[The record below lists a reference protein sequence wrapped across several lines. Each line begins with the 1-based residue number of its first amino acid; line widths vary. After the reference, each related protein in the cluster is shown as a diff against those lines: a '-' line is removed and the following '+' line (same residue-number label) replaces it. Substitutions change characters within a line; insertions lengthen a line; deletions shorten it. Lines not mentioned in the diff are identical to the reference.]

1 MKSRRSWKKFL
12 AVSLC
17 AFCLQ
22 APAAALSDPVPVMAE
37 AKSGIQKEKGKIYFY
52 ENGQRVRNTWKNVKE
67 VKKGKTVVS
76 RYYFGANGAAYA
88 GKKVFGVN
96 VPAVKKINGKV
107 YGFGTEGRM
116 LKGIYVVNGKFFVFD
131 SKTGVVNPTKS
142 ARLRVASAYE
152 KDASQLR
159 SLLGRPKKTKVME
172 SCYGDGD
179 DLILNYGTFY
189 VNVFRNRQGKE
200 IVLGVSG
207 I

>member
-1 MKSRRSWKKFL
+1 M
-12 AVSLC
+12 
-17 AFCLQ
+17 
-22 APAAALSDPVPVMAE
+22 
-37 AKSGIQKEKGKIYFY
+37 
-52 ENGQRVRNTWKNVKE
+52 
-67 VKKGKTVVS
+67 
-76 RYYFGANGAAYA
+76 
-88 GKKVFGVN
+88 N

-189 VNVFRNRQGKE
+189 VNVFRNGRERKSFLEFPGSEYRFLKVGGK
-200 IVLGVSG
+200 LPNLPK
-207 I
+207 

>member
-22 APAAALSDPVPVMAE
+22 APAAVLSDPVPVMAE

-116 LKGIYVVNGKFFVFD
+116 LKGIYVVNGKALVQSFLAFSLDCHCGIVSLLRLWNFLVLVD
-131 SKTGVVNPTKS
+131 PASKTDLFLCFSN
-142 ARLRVASAYE
+142 L
-152 KDASQLR
+152 
-159 SLLGRPKKTKVME
+159 
-172 SCYGDGD
+172 D
-179 DLILNYGTFY
+179 DLRNSFCDPGSDQNLVFLSSRETFET
-189 VNVFRNRQGKE
+189 FCIGDSF
-200 IVLGVSG
+200 LF
-207 I
+207 